1 MNKVL
6 VLLAMVLGT
15 TNMFAFE
22 VDGINYNITSEGD
35 LTVEVARKEYVGDIV
50 IPESV
55 IYNNK
60 KYKVTAIGE
69 RAFAGMMQLKA
80 LTIPQTITT
89 IQQYALSE
97 LPNIESVTINCKT
110 VERWFYENYSLKTV
124 VLGNNVKII
133 SDKAFFG
140 CTKLS
145 SLTIPNSVT
154 SIGDMAFQDCALTSL
169 IIPGSVRKLGD
180 GAFAGCVKLE
190 KVIISKGVKLIG
202 GYAFKNCRKLGKIT
216 IPTSVTNIGLNAF
229 ELCLGL
235 REINIPASLPK
246 MNYNGAFDKY
256 NRDYI
261 HVYQNE
267 RDLLEHVE
275 ESHETRTVTDVSDK
289 VDAMTYGN
297 EHEAIDLGLS
307 VYWANC
313 NIGASSLQEYG
324 YYFSWGEINK
334 KNTFTESTYQYYSD
348 GVFKNIGDDIA
359 RTNYDVAHVC
369 WGEGWRM
376 PTKREFEELIHKCKW
391 IWTVYNGVKGY
402 KVVGTNGNS
411 IFLPAAGQIRA
422 TNYHWIGE
430 RGYYWTS
437 TVGKSSRYAYY
448 LVFAPFVANGVLGT
462 ESDNG
467 HDFRY
472 WGYLI
477 RPVRDKVG
485 KLP

>member
-1 MNKVL
+1 MKKVL

-267 RDLLEHVE
+267 RDLLEYVE
-275 ESHETRTVTDVSDK
+275 ESHKTGTVTDVADK
-289 VDAMTYGN
+289 VDSMPSFVGGQ
-297 EHEAIDLGLS
+297 EGLVRWLS
-307 VYWANC
+307 ANL
-313 NIGASSLQEYG
+313 IYPEKALEYG
-324 YYFSWGEINK
+324 IMGTVVVSFVVEV
-334 KNTFTESTYQYYSD
+334 D
-348 GVFKNIGDDIA
+348 GTLRDIKVQKHSEPPFDKEA
-359 RTNYDVAHVC
+359 LRLVHL
-369 WGEGWRM
+369 M
-376 PTKREFEELIHKCKW
+376 PKW
-391 IWTVYNGVKGY
+391 I
-402 KVVGTNGNS
+402 
-411 IFLPAAGQIRA
+411 PA
-422 TNYHWIGE
+422 TLN
-430 RGYYWTS
+430 
-437 TVGKSSRYAYY
+437 GKSVAKRIG
-448 LVFAPFVANGVLGT
+448 LTVPFKLT
-462 ESDNG
+462 E
-467 HDFRY
+467 
-472 WGYLI
+472 
-477 RPVRDKVG
+477 VE
-485 KLP
+485 